1 MKGKK
6 LFYFIFIMLS
16 LIKEIAFKI
25 ITAEGRLR
33 WSPNIVIDTYCKPET
48 TMESYILLVIAP

>member
-1 MKGKK
+1 
-6 LFYFIFIMLS
+6 MLS